1 MIRRF
6 QQVDVFT
13 NVSYRGNPLAV
24 VIDGDGLS
32 DTDMQSFANW
42 TNLSETTFLVP
53 PSNPDADY
61 KVRIFTATS
70 ELPFAGHPTL
80 GSCHAWLA
88 TGGKAKRAEQI
99 VQECGVGL
107 VTIRRVGDRLAF
119 AAPPLLKSGGVDS
132 ATQAEVLAQLQIDA
146 GQVVAMQWADN
157 GPGWIGVLLRD
168 AETVLAVKPRTNGEL
183 KLGVIG
189 FYPPGS
195 SFAYE
200 VRGLYPSNGVVF
212 EDPVTGSLN
221 ASVAQWLIGTKQVS
235 APYVAR
241 QGTVIGRDGRIYVDH
256 QDGGPIWIG
265 GDTVTCVDG
274 TVTIANS

>member
-13 NVSYRGNPLAV
+13 SVPYLGNPLAV
-24 VIDGDGLS
+24 VIDGEGLS
-32 DTDMQSFANW
+32 DADMQRFANW
-42 TNLSETTFLVP
+42 TNLSETTFLLP
-53 PSNPDADY
+53 PTNPDADY

-88 TGGKAKRAEQI
+88 SGGKAKRADQI
-99 VQECGVGL
+99 MQECGVGL
-107 VTIRRVGDRLAF
+107 VTIRRVGERLAF
-119 AAPPLLKSGGVDS
+119 AAPPLLRSGDVDD
-132 ATQAEVLAQLQIDA
+132 ATQLEVLGQLQIDSD
-146 GQVVAMQWADN
+146 QVIAMKWADN

-168 AETVLAVKPRTNGEL
+168 AATVMAVKPRPNGEL
-183 KLGVIG
+183 KLGVVG

-195 SFAYE
+195 PLAYE
-200 VRGLYPSNGVVF
+200 VRGLYPSNGIVF

-221 ASVAQWLIGTKQVS
+221 ASVAQWLIGTEQVS

-241 QGTVIGRDGRIYVDH
+241 QGTVIGRDGHIYVDH

-265 GDTVTCVDG
+265 GDTVTCIDG
-274 TVTIANS
+274 TVMIPNS